1 MATSSTTFKKGQVT
15 NPKGRAPKTD
25 AQREADEILRA
36 GSPLAARKLLE
47 LCANEDNEL
56 ALKAATALL
65 KMTNGDLVRAAVD
78 EDGKTV
84 GKIDAEEIAQRAR
97 TLIAARLLVAPSH
110 EIEYQSAKEKN
121 K

>member
-1 MATSSTTFKKGQVT
+1 MGRPGTFRKGQSG
-15 NPKGRAPKTD
+15 NPGGKPAKTD

-110 EIEYQSAKEKN
+110 EIEYQSAKEKS